1 MRRPGPLWAA
11 AATGIQVG
19 AAMVATRYVVDAAG
33 PGSLGFLR
41 YLVGLIC
48 LVPALWLR
56 PWQRI
61 ATRDLLP
68 IGLLG
73 IGQFAALMVLL
84 NYSLLHIPSARAS
97 LLFST
102 FSLMTMI
109 LSALLGRERF
119 TAAKVGGS
127 LLTFAGVAITLGGA
141 AITGQ
146 PQHGS
151 IWLGT
156 LSALGAAFCGAVCSI
171 FYAPYVARYSALH
184 VTSFAMFVAVLA
196 LASIAAAEGFFLAW
210 PRFTFGEITAIVFIG
225 VSSGVGF
232 FLWAYALGNAPP
244 TSVTMLLGLGPV
256 TAALGG
262 TALLGEPLPVAALL
276 GLACVL
282 AGLWWALKPDPASRR
297 HPRGIQTKQ
306 TK

>member
-11 AATGIQVG
+11 AGTGIQVG

-41 YLVGLIC
+41 YLIGLAC
-48 LVPALWLR
+48 LTPALCLR
-56 PWQRI
+56 PWRRI
-61 ATRDLLP
+61 AVGDLLP

-84 NYSLLHIPSARAS
+84 NYSLMHIPAARAA

-102 FSLMTMI
+102 FPLMTMI

-119 TAAKVGGS
+119 TSAKVGGS
-127 LLTFAGVAITLGGA
+127 LLTFAGVVIALGGA
-141 AITGQ
+141 TMRAQ
-146 PQHGS
+146 PHDGS
-151 IWLGT
+151 VWLGSV
-156 LSALGAAFCGAVCSI
+156 SALGAALCGAVCSI

-184 VTSFAMFVAVLA
+184 VTAFAMFVAVLA
-196 LASIAAAEGFFLAW
+196 LAGTAAGEGFFTTRPA
-210 PRFTFGEITAIVFIG
+210 FTVAQVAAIVFIG

-232 FLWAYALGNAPP
+232 FLWVYALGHAPP
-244 TSVTMLLGLGPV
+244 TLVTIFLGLGPV

-262 TALLGEPLPVAALL
+262 TLLLGEPLPVAALL
-276 GLACVL
+276 GLASVL
-282 AGLWWALKPDPASRR
+282 AGLWWALRPS
-297 HPRGIQTKQ
+297 T
-306 TK
+306 

>member
-1 MRRPGPLWAA
+1 MPLWAA
-11 AATGIQVG
+11 AGTGIQVG

-41 YLVGLIC
+41 YLIGLIC

-56 PWQRI
+56 PWRAI
-61 ATRDLLP
+61 APRDLVP

-84 NYSLLHIPSARAS
+84 NYSLLHIPAARAS

-102 FSLMTMI
+102 FPLMTMI

-119 TAAKVGGS
+119 TPAKVGGS
-127 LLTFAGVAITLGGA
+127 LLTFVGVAIALGGA
-141 AITGQ
+141 AMTAQ

-151 IWLGT
+151 IWIGT
-156 LSALGAAFCGAVCSI
+156 AAALGAAFCGAVCSI

-184 VTSFAMFVAVLA
+184 VTAFAMFVAVLA
-196 LASIAAAEGFFLAW
+196 LAGVAAAEGFFLAW
-210 PRFTFGEITAIVFIG
+210 PRFTFGEIAAIVFIG
-225 VSSGVGF
+225 ISSGIGF
-232 FLWAYALGNAPP
+232 FLWVYALGHAPP
-244 TSVTMLLGLGPV
+244 TLVTIFLGLGPV

-262 TALLGEPLPVAALL
+262 TALLGESLPVAALA
-276 GLACVL
+276 GLVCVL
-282 AGLWWALKPDPASRR
+282 AGLWWALKPR
-297 HPRGIQTKQ
+297 
-306 TK
+306 

>member
-1 MRRPGPLWAA
+1 MKRPGPLWAA
-11 AATGIQVG
+11 AGTGIQVG

-41 YLVGLIC
+41 YLVGVIC

-84 NYSLLHIPSARAS
+84 NYSLLHIPAARAS

-102 FSLMTMI
+102 FPLMTMI

-127 LLTFAGVAITLGGA
+127 LLTFGGVAIALGGA
-141 AITGQ
+141 AMSAQ
-146 PQHGS
+146 PEHGS
-151 IWLGT
+151 VWLGT
-156 LSALGAAFCGAVCSI
+156 LSALGAALCGAACSI
-171 FYAPYVARYSALH
+171 FYGPYVARSSALH
-184 VTSFAMFVAVLA
+184 VTAFAMFVAVLA
-196 LASIAAAEGFFLAW
+196 LAGIAATEGFFTAW
-210 PRFTFGEITAIVFIG
+210 PSFTGGEIAAIAFIG

-232 FLWAYALGNAPP
+232 FLWVYALGNAPP
-244 TSVTMLLGLGPV
+244 SLVTLFLGLGPV

-276 GLACVL
+276 GLCCVL
-282 AGLWWALKPDPASRR
+282 AGLWWALKPDQRAA
-297 HPRGIQTKQ
+297 QTKQ

>member
-11 AATGIQVG
+11 AGTGIQVG

-61 ATRDLLP
+61 AARDLLP

-84 NYSLLHIPSARAS
+84 NYSLLHIPAARAS

-102 FSLMTMI
+102 FPLMTMI

-119 TAAKVGGS
+119 TTAKVCGA
-127 LLTFAGVAITLGGA
+127 LLTFAGVAIALGGA
-141 AITGQ
+141 AMTRQ
-146 PQHGS
+146 PEQGS
-151 IWLGT
+151 VWLGT
-156 LSALGAAFCGAVCSI
+156 LSALGAAFCGAACSI
-171 FYAPYVARYSALH
+171 FYAPYVGRYSALH
-184 VTSFAMFVAVLA
+184 VTSFAMFVAVLT
-196 LASIAAAEGFFLAW
+196 LAGIAAAEGFFATW
-210 PRFTFGEITAIVFIG
+210 PSFTRGEMAAIAFIG
-225 VSSGVGF
+225 LSSGVGF
-232 FLWAYALGNAPP
+232 FLWVYALGNAPP
-244 TSVTMLLGLGPV
+244 TLVTMFLGLGPV

-276 GLACVL
+276 GLGCVL
-282 AGLWWALKPDPASRR
+282 AGLWWALKPDRR
-297 HPRGIQTKQ
+297 TP
-306 TK
+306 

>member
-1 MRRPGPLWAA
+1 MKRPGPLWAA
-11 AATGIQVG
+11 AGTGIQVG

-61 ATRDLLP
+61 AARDLLP

-73 IGQFAALMVLL
+73 IGQFAALIVLL
-84 NYSLLHIPSARAS
+84 NYSLLHIPAATAS

-102 FSLMTMI
+102 FPLMTMI
-109 LSALLGRERF
+109 LSARLGRECL
-119 TAAKVGGS
+119 TMAKVGGS
-127 LLTFAGVAITLGGA
+127 LLTFVGAAVALGGA
-141 AITGQ
+141 AMTA
-146 PQHGS
+146 PPEHGS
-151 IWLGT
+151 VWLGT

-171 FYAPYVARYSALH
+171 FYAPYVARSSALH
-184 VTSFAMFVAVLA
+184 VTAFAMFVAVLA
-196 LASIAAAEGFFLAW
+196 LAGIAAAEGLFATW
-210 PRFTFGEITAIVFIG
+210 PSFTAGEMAAIAFIG
-225 VSSGVGF
+225 LSSGVGF
-232 FLWAYALGNAPP
+232 FLWVYALGNAPP
-244 TSVTMLLGLGPV
+244 SQVTLFLGLGPV

-282 AGLWWALKPDPASRR
+282 AGLWWALRGASRA
-297 HPRGIQTKQ
+297 G
-306 TK
+306 